1 MTIASG
7 AKPCF
12 LSSVRISRDNAQVTN
27 AAVAPTG
34 NPAFFRAFDGAHR

>member
-12 LSSVRISRDNAQVTN
+12 LSSVRISGFPWQCPSD
-27 AAVAPTG
+27 
-34 NPAFFRAFDGAHR
+34 